1 MSQGR
6 RVGVRGGGRL
16 EGRSRQA
23 AGGSGTG
30 TVPPQRTR
38 PRGRTGR
45 RPPPRRRLARTSR
58 RTGCSRTGGSD
69 SAGGRPAGGLPAPA
83 SGRQGGAPHS
93 APGLS
98 VPVPPFVLGALRSA
112 ASRASPNRSRWTGRR
127 RKGRPAVRR
136 AWGGRGAPG
145 GGQRPRLESPPRPLR
160 AGHAAGRQGS
170 GRRPC
175 RPGFGGQGA
184 SDRCGRPGGGRRRGV
199 GVRCS
204 GVWCGSSAADLVPGT
219 WLSRHP
225 QGPRRDPTPHVTAG
239 ARGGA
244 RATCRG
250 PPPRSLGDP
259 ASPCCGHPPPP
270 AADAGGV
277 IGRGHRS
284 SLTWPRT
291 WPQTARRAGATP
303 GPKLLLGELGGPAW
317 DRVALL
323 ASVTCKPPARL
334 KGRRPGH
341 YEGRGPSKVGT
352 GRPGLAGALRGG
364 A

>member
-1 MSQGR
+1 MSGVESGWRAGAARPLAGPERARPLRRGPGLEAGPDGGLLHAADSHGR
-6 RVGVRGGGRL
+6 PGGRAAPGQVGPTRPEGAPRVGSRLPRRGGREEPPTPRPGSAS
-16 EGRSRQA
+16 RSRRSCSVPFGLRLPEPPPTEA
-23 AGGSGTG
+23 AGLG
-30 TVPPQRTR
+30 
-38 PRGRTGR
+38 
-45 RPPPRRRLARTSR
+45 
-58 RTGCSRTGGSD
+58 
-69 SAGGRPAGGLPAPA
+69 AGGRGDLRSGGP
-83 SGRQGGAPHS
+83 GGDGGAPE
-93 APGLS
+93 
-98 VPVPPFVLGALRSA
+98 
-112 ASRASPNRSRWTGRR
+112 
-127 RKGRPAVRR
+127 
-136 AWGGRGAPG
+136 G

-219 WLSRHP
+219 RLSRHP

-239 ARGGA
+239 AHGGA

-291 WPQTARRAGATP
+291 WPQTAHRAGATP

-334 KGRRPGH
+334 EGRRPGH